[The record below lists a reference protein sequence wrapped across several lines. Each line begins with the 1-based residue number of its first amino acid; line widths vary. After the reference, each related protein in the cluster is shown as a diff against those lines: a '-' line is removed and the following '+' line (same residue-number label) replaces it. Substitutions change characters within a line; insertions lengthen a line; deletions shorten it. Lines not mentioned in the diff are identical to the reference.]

1 MECKHGLRN
10 NGSDVELKER
20 AGNKSTMDTGK
31 TKEGLHGGMGDKG
44 KKANAGNGM
53 DVVMA
58 GTSKT
63 WDD

>member
-1 MECKHGLRN
+1 MVCKHGLRN
-10 NGSDVELKER
+10 NRSDVELKER
-20 AGNKSTMDTGK
+20 TGNKSMMDIGK
-31 TKEGLHGGMGDKG
+31 TKEGLYGGMGDKG
-44 KKANAGNGM
+44 KRVNAGNGM